1 MDVILTIVAIF
12 ALTMF
17 ALINCYLAAM
27 IFYLVKD
34 IYNEITKEKGD
45 LMIVQLAFTLVLMA
59 FGALLGFIV
68 VHNDKY
74 NGLW

>member
-17 ALINCYLAAM
+17 ALIGCYLVEM

-34 IYNEITKEKGD
+34 IYNEFTKGKG
-45 LMIVQLAFTLVLMA
+45 I
-59 FGALLGFIV
+59 
-68 VHNDKY
+68 
-74 NGLW
+74 

>member
-12 ALTMF
+12 VLTMF

-34 IYNEITKEKGD
+34 IYNEITKW
-45 LMIVQLAFTLVLMA
+45 
-59 FGALLGFIV
+59 
-68 VHNDKY
+68 
-74 NGLW
+74 NGI